1 MILLRPSHNTNN
13 NYNDDIVHVNSG
25 WILMNCFGI
34 KDTVFS
40 LYLSLYLSLFVLM
53 GSNVTG

>member
-25 WILMNCFGI
+25 WILMNFGI
-34 KDTVFS
+34 KDTVS
-40 LYLSLYLSLFVLM
+40 LYLSLYLSLFALI